1 MKLNMRIN
9 FSLTLFLLIFTTACE
24 MNYLEYIQHV
34 ESSDGKYYYGLYS
47 DFCIGDP
54 GFLVLKLDK
63 KNNPKDLKIKY
74 SWRHGITGDDAEWM
88 RERTVLQ
95 NYDEAG
101 LYCNDPKLEIINGR
115 FLVFSR
121 GGYYFGLYDL
131 KISKDTFNTGSPW
144 NEWLEKSGYN
154 DEKHDRNKE
163 KKAYGQ
169 WIKQNL
175 DTKIKDYIETNR

>member
-1 MKLNMRIN
+1 M
-9 FSLTLFLLIFTTACE
+9 TLFLLTVMSACD
-24 MNYLEYIQHV
+24 MNYLDYIQHV

-47 DFCIGDP
+47 DFSIGDP

-63 KNNPKDLKIKY
+63 KNNPKDLKINY

-88 RERTVLQ
+88 RERTVLY

-101 LYCNDPKLEIINGR
+101 QFCNDPKLEIINDR

-131 KISKDTFNTGSPW
+131 KISKDTFNIGSPW
-144 NEWLEKSGYN
+144 NEWLDNSGYKS
-154 DEKHDRNKE
+154 EKHDRDKE
-163 KKAYGQ
+163 EKAYGQ

-175 DTKIKDYIETNR
+175 DTKIKNYIETNK